1 MISTMLLFPSPTS
14 VFFLVFV
21 NFSFSIDLNLHV
33 IQSSNFSTSY
43 SHSTLIEH
51 LIPCAWLPS
60 PHQMYPQAPQH
71 NRFQAELT
79 ISHAHFMPRPSPHYS
94 RKALTHIVPF
104 AQTENLGIIPGCS
117 FSLILHQ
124 WLTST
129 CEWGRASLV
138 AQMVKNPPAIRETW
152 VLPLGREDPLEEGM
166 TTHSSILV
174 WRIPWTEEPGGLQS
188 MGHKESETTEQLG
201 TAQWVRR
208 ASKSFHPCL
217 SPSPSSGP
225 PHLSSKLWDHL
236 ITVSLSLFFFISGP
250 HCEVKWSESRSV
262 VSDSLWNSMK
272 FSRPEYWNG
281 LPFSSP
287 GDLPNPGIKPRSPT
301 LQVDSLPSEP
311 PGKPKN
317 TGVNEPIPSP
327 ADLPNPMTTAYIQAS
342 IRIFAALRISLLSHL
357 SIFWFCTHELSSTL

>member
-1 MISTMLLFPSPTS
+1 M
-14 VFFLVFV
+14 

-51 LIPCAWLPS
+51 LIPCARLPS
-60 PHQMYPQAPQH
+60 PYQMHPQAPQH

-94 RKALTHIVPF
+94 RKALTHIFPF

-152 VLPLGREDPLEEGM
+152 VLPLSWEDPLEEGM

-188 MGHKESETTEQLG
+188 MGHKESDTTEQLG

-236 ITVSLSLFFFISGP
+236 ITVSLSLFFYLWSSLWS
-250 HCEVKWSESRSV
+250 EVKWKSLSLVWLFTTPWTIVYEILQARILEWVAFLFSRGSPQPRDQTQVPRIPVRSFTRSV
-262 VSDSLWNSMK
+262 TRK
-272 FSRPEYWNG
+272 AQEYWSG
-281 LPFSSP
+281 
-287 GDLPNPGIKPRSPT
+287 
-301 LQVDSLPSEP
+301 
-311 PGKPKN
+311 
-317 TGVNEPIPSP
+317 
-327 ADLPNPMTTAYIQAS
+327 
-342 IRIFAALRISLLSHL
+342 
-357 SIFWFCTHELSSTL
+357 